1 MPLIKEQG
9 EIKSLLLLCRL
20 LLVSRDSSTETK
32 QRLDLRAS
40 HSYEE
45 AAHKYTAHKAT
56 EESQH

>member
-20 LLVSRDSSTETK
+20 LLVSRDSSTET
-32 QRLDLRAS
+32 RPDLRAS
-40 HSYEE
+40 HPYEE
-45 AAHKYTAHKAT
+45 ATHKSTAHKAT